1 MRAGYMEDFN
11 AALANSLA
19 VAINDA
25 TRVAV
30 FKARWLNRAML
41 LAVLTILFL
50 SLGRVAGG
58 TGQ

>member
-1 MRAGYMEDFN
+1 MEDFN